1 MGTPLAYLRRSRVFA
16 DKPGAVSYET
26 QTNAVRALAARLGY
40 ELRAEQILE
49 DWGKSGGEGRERFRL
64 AYGTLRK
71 AIEAGNVTDILAYD
85 QSRLTRSTIE
95 WANLAASCREHHVK
109 VHLVNGGTKDFES
122 ADGRMTANIL
132 ADIATAERER
142 AQERAVQTVA
152 YRRHRGDRLG
162 PPAYGWRKVGGKG
175 NEGKSESDPDDD
187 VAAVVAAFTE
197 AGSYNGAARLL
208 NARGVASKRAER
220 VDPRTGK
227 PSIWRAAVVRRVIG
241 REARGLI
248 PNNARQG
255 AKTRQDSR
263 LAGLLVCACGGI
275 LTPSRRPRRSV
286 VNYRC
291 QRAYT
296 AAAHPRPYCVSER
309 AALPWVRAEVEHLR
323 LPVDAVQLGREAGA
337 ERAELVTQRER
348 LALGY
353 ARGGLTQAT
362 YETEDGALVARLA
375 ELGDT
380 EEAAAVSPIL
390 PEEWDTWTPADLDRY
405 MRSILE
411 RVDLGTDMRP
421 VSATWRNPALRRACG
436 DPTCTHCTALRSA

>member
-40 ELRAEQILE
+40 ELRPDQILE

-95 WANLAASCREHHVK
+95 WANLAASCREHHVR

-152 YRRHRGDRLG
+152 YRRHRKDRLG

-175 NEGKSESDPDDD
+175 NEGKSERDPDAD
-187 VAAVVAAFTE
+187 VAAVLAAFTE

-208 NARGVASKRAER
+208 NTRGIASKRAAR

-227 PSIWRAAVVRRVIG
+227 ASVWRSLAVRRVLE
-241 REARGLI
+241 REAPDMI
-248 PNNARQG
+248 PRNARQG

-263 LAGLLVCACGGI
+263 LAGLLRCGSCQGI
-275 LTPSRRPRRSV
+275 LTPSRRAGRAA

-291 QRAYT
+291 QRAY
-296 AAAHPRPYCVSER
+296 
-309 AALPWVRAEVEHLR
+309 
-323 LPVDAVQLGREAGA
+323 
-337 ERAELVTQRER
+337 
-348 LALGY
+348 
-353 ARGGLTQAT
+353 
-362 YETEDGALVARLA
+362 
-375 ELGDT
+375 
-380 EEAAAVSPIL
+380 
-390 PEEWDTWTPADLDRY
+390 
-405 MRSILE
+405 
-411 RVDLGTDMRP
+411 
-421 VSATWRNPALRRACG
+421 
-436 DPTCTHCTALRSA
+436 